1 MNKIHVV
8 RLPTGRYSHEQDAV
22 AWKRA
27 VVQVQLV
34 DEETG
39 RYIHA
44 LGNRKPE
51 VVKEWPKRH
60 AKDRAKG
67 AWSEKLDRD
76 IAEAHAHAAKLN
88 GHMDTAGRA

>member
-1 MNKIHVV
+1 MSEIHVV
-8 RLPTGRYSHEQDAV
+8 RIPTGRYSHEQAAV

-27 VVQVQLV
+27 VVQIQRI

-39 RYIHA
+39 RYTYA

-51 VVKEWPKRH
+51 VVKEWPKRY
-60 AKDRAKG
+60 ARDRAEG

-76 IAEAHAHAAKLN
+76 IAEAHAYAAELN
-88 GHMDTAGRA
+88 AGEQS